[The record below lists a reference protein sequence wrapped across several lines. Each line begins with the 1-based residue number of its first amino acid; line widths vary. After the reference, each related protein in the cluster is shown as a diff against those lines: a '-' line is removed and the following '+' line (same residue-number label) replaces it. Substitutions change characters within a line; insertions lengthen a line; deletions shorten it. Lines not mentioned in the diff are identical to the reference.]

1 MTNTCSHAGRTRL
14 NSLLFVRVLLV
25 LEIKDLLGDDGLGC
39 PSFTSKYCDRVLKS
53 QQAVGAETTASRNA
67 GTGRTSQRQ
76 RSWVSAPPLPDRR
89 RRLVAFRDAGPVLV
103 QLPDLP
109 ISRISRSNVHIHVR
123 ALTAVDALATPSSSA
138 NGLADQGMI

>member
-1 MTNTCSHAGRTRL
+1 MTNTCSHTGRTRL

-39 PSFTSKYCDRVLKS
+39 PSFTSKYRDRVLKS

-138 NGLADQGMI
+138 NGLPQGMI